1 MPPGGTLFRF
11 FERFGENVPRSR
23 EASMPPLQQKRNVF
37 GNRQTPIYLSINFII
52 PDPVKKS
59 STGIS
64 FAA

>member
-37 GNRQTPIYLSINFII
+37 ENQQTPICRAALTRSVFCQLF
-52 PDPVKKS
+52 
-59 STGIS
+59 STVQLTTV
-64 FAA
+64 